1 MHATAQA
8 LIQLARK
15 YRALAELRQQRDR
28 RGHGG
33 PASDSAAAGALRERL
48 RVLAQEFPGCLREL
62 DTLGEPELVRRA
74 EVAARAGASEGIG
87 AFADG
92 GERWMAWI
100 CAYHALMRAALH
112 IRAGASASAG
122 DPATAARAASAHA
135 GITVDSAFVAAV
147 ERPPQG
153 RLGIVVLRLIAAHF
167 DVPAHDV
174 AATLFPPRR
183 PRPYQL

>member
-1 MHATAQA
+1 MNATAQA

-28 RGHGG
+28 RGDGE
-33 PASDSAAAGALRERL
+33 PASDSAAAGALRQRL

-62 DTLGEPELVRRA
+62 DTLGEPELARRA
-74 EVAARAGASEGIG
+74 QVAELAGASEATGVG
-87 AFADG
+87 ASD
-92 GERWMAWI
+92 EPWMAWI

-112 IRAGASASAG
+112 IRAGDSAR
-122 DPATAARAASAHA
+122 DPTTTAQAASAHA
-135 GITVDSAFVAAV
+135 GITVDTTFVAAV